1 MRINSNGLISH
12 GGGGRFER
20 MFFHFF
26 FILHNFFFNFKHFL
40 YSLNHKMPQWL
51 KLTNLKQDVFRAVF
65 KINLLVFVDSLSYL
79 SRGEQFKVVI
89 INLLNNGPFIS
100 ILHSWVNAAADTN
113 WILARLGYSGGQQ
126 TIYIHFSLSLLK
138 KKIREEGRG
147 REAVQFWWQ

>member
-1 MRINSNGLISH
+1 
-12 GGGGRFER
+12 
-20 MFFHFF
+20 
-26 FILHNFFFNFKHFL
+26 
-40 YSLNHKMPQWL
+40 MPQWL

-113 WILARLGYSGGQQ
+113 
-126 TIYIHFSLSLLK
+126 
-138 KKIREEGRG
+138 
-147 REAVQFWWQ
+147 